1 MKRWLV
7 TGFEPFDGSHVNP
20 SAQIVTA
27 LSQIFPTEYFHG
39 IILPVETRTAP
50 EALRQALEATQPEAV
65 ICLGEAAGRTA
76 ISLERVAINLLDFRI
91 PDNAGE
97 QINDLPVTP
106 DGPAAYFS
114 TLPVRKIRDALL
126 EEGIPAELSY
136 SAGTYLCNQVF
147 YTLMHFLAEHRW
159 NIPAGFVHV
168 PSLPEQAVKRHSL
181 TPSMS
186 VDLEIRAIRK
196 IIQIVE
202 ESVP

>member
-1 MKRWLV
+1 MKKWLV

-27 LSQIFPTEYFHG
+27 LSSFYPTESFHG

-50 EALRQALEATQPEAV
+50 KVLVEALEAIHPEAV
-65 ICLGEAAGRTA
+65 LCLGEAAGRTA
-76 ISLERVAINLLDFRI
+76 VSLERVAINLLDFRI

-97 QINDLPVTP
+97 QITDLPIVP
-106 DGPAAYFS
+106 DGPVAYFS
-114 TLPVRKIRDALL
+114 SLPVRQIRDALL
-126 EEGIPAELSY
+126 EEGIPVELSY

-147 YTLMHFLAEHRW
+147 YTLMHFLSRHQW

-168 PSLPEQAVKRHSL
+168 PSLPEQAVKRHPL

-186 VDLEIRAIRK
+186 VDLEIRAIRT
-196 IIQIVE
+196 IIQMVE
-202 ESVP
+202 EKTP